1 MNINLKNVP
10 KEGEKEDHYIPFITK
25 NISNQNELSIFA
37 SKYRKIIHPRERE
50 SINQKIVPKEEE
62 KRIIISFGHGGSG
75 HSQLTS
81 EGANCR

>member
-1 MNINLKNVP
+1 MYQKKKKKRIIISSLSQKIFPIKTNFLFLRQNT
-10 KEGEKEDHYIPFITK
+10 EK
-25 NISNQNELSIFA
+25 LSTL
-37 SKYRKIIHPRERE
+37 ERE

>member
-1 MNINLKNVP
+1 MYQKKKKKRIIISPLSQKIFPIKKNFLYLRQNT
-10 KEGEKEDHYIPFITK
+10 EK
-25 NISNQNELSIFA
+25 LSTL
-37 SKYRKIIHPRERE
+37 ERE

>member
-1 MNINLKNVP
+1 MYQRKKKKRIIISPLSQKIFPIKTNFLFLRQNT
-10 KEGEKEDHYIPFITK
+10 EK
-25 NISNQNELSIFA
+25 LSTL
-37 SKYRKIIHPRERE
+37 E
-50 SINQKIVPKEEE
+50 SEHQSKIVPKEEE

>member
-1 MNINLKNVP
+1 MYQKKKKKRIIISSLSQKIFPIKTNFLFLRQNT
-10 KEGEKEDHYIPFITK
+10 EK
-25 NISNQNELSIFA
+25 LSTLE
-37 SKYRKIIHPRERE
+37 RERE